1 MELPRV
7 QVSVRNL
14 VEFILRSGDLD
25 NRRSAAQDKEAM
37 QKGSKIHRKIQK
49 QMDVTYKAE
58 VSLKHETVYEDC
70 VICVEGRAD
79 GIFSQDHIASID
91 EIKGVYRDLNFLE
104 KPVAVHEAQA
114 KCYAYIYALE
124 HNEEKIQVQMTYC
137 NLDTEDIRRFQRLYT
152 FEELEKWYQDLLD
165 QYHRWVSFQLKWE
178 KERNQS
184 MAGLEFP
191 FPYRDGQREI
201 VAGVYHVIRQKKQLF
216 VQAPTGVGKTMSTV
230 YPSVRAVGEGLAEK
244 IFYLTAK
251 TITRTV
257 AEEAFQ
263 ILQKAGLHFKVITI
277 TAKEKLCLCDEMECN
292 PQACPYAKGHFER
305 INEAVYELWT
315 GADLYSRQ
323 TILEQAER
331 RQVCPFELCL
341 DLAVWTDGVICDY
354 NYVFDPN
361 VSLKRFFRE
370 GIQGDYVFLIDEAHN
385 LVERGRQMYSA
396 ALCKEEVLKARRLL
410 RPYSKK
416 INRSLEKVNRHL
428 LELKKE
434 CEGYQVLDSVGG
446 LPVILLNLMGELEG
460 FLEEPP
466 NPEVGKEA
474 LEFYFQIRDFLN
486 VCELLD
492 ENYRIYT
499 QTEGDVFWIK
509 LFCVNPARNLE
520 NCLEK
525 GSCAVFFSATLLPL
539 HYYRHLFSTH
549 EDDYAICAQSPFSR
563 EKRCLLIGTDVSSKY
578 TRRGYEEYRKIAAYI
593 ARMANTHP
601 GNYMVFFPSHRL
613 LQDVYQIYEQ
623 EFAMPHI
630 ESLCQSAS
638 MTEAEREEFLNKF
651 EKHEKG
657 LVGFCVMGGIF
668 SEGIDLLGERLIGVA
683 IVGIGLPQV
692 GDEREILKDFYDQ
705 QGESGFDYA
714 YRFPGMNKVLQ
725 AAGRVIRTHK
735 DEGVILLL
743 DERFCQREN
752 LQLFPREWSDYQIS
766 SLSRVEGQLEEF
778 WRKRSEDNT

>member
-165 QYHRWVSFQLKWE
+165 QYHRWVSFQLQWE

-410 RPYSKK
+410 RPYSK
-416 INRSLEKVNRHL
+416 EK
-428 LELKKE
+428 
-434 CEGYQVLDSVGG
+434 
-446 LPVILLNLMGELEG
+446 
-460 FLEEPP
+460 
-466 NPEVGKEA
+466 
-474 LEFYFQIRDFLN
+474 
-486 VCELLD
+486 
-492 ENYRIYT
+492 
-499 QTEGDVFWIK
+499 
-509 LFCVNPARNLE
+509 
-520 NCLEK
+520 
-525 GSCAVFFSATLLPL
+525 
-539 HYYRHLFSTH
+539 
-549 EDDYAICAQSPFSR
+549 
-563 EKRCLLIGTDVSSKY
+563 
-578 TRRGYEEYRKIAAYI
+578 
-593 ARMANTHP
+593 
-601 GNYMVFFPSHRL
+601 
-613 LQDVYQIYEQ
+613 
-623 EFAMPHI
+623 
-630 ESLCQSAS
+630 
-638 MTEAEREEFLNKF
+638 
-651 EKHEKG
+651 
-657 LVGFCVMGGIF
+657 
-668 SEGIDLLGERLIGVA
+668 
-683 IVGIGLPQV
+683 
-692 GDEREILKDFYDQ
+692 DQ
-705 QGESGFDYA
+705 QKY
-714 YRFPGMNKVLQ
+714 
-725 AAGRVIRTHK
+725 
-735 DEGVILLL
+735 
-743 DERFCQREN
+743 
-752 LQLFPREWSDYQIS
+752 
-766 SLSRVEGQLEEF
+766 
-778 WRKRSEDNT
+778 

>member
-165 QYHRWVSFQLKWE
+165 QYHRWVSFQLQWE

-416 INRSLEKVNRHL
+416 INRSIEKVNRHL

-486 VCELLD
+486 VCDLLD

-499 QTEGDVFWIK
+499 QMEGDVFWIK

-539 HYYRHLFSTH
+539 HYYRHLLSTH

-668 SEGIDLLGERLIGVA
+668 SEGIDLLGERLIGAA

-778 WRKRSEDNT
+778 WRKRFEDNT